1 MIFEQSGD
9 FRARQ
14 RDAGRRVGIGDHD
27 RARLAPIILDPD
39 AHFVVQRHSLAGE
52 AEQLR
57 PHGIKAVGDV
67 RKKQRLRLFQE
78 RDECMREH
86 FVRAIANED
95 LFGLDPV
102 MDGER
107 LAQLLRLRIGIKP
120 QGVHRCGSHRFQRER
135 RRAERAFVGV
145 ELHQIG
151 DARLLAGHI
160 GRKLTRDPA
169 PERLHFRSIG
179 KL

>member
-9 FRARQ
+9 FRAQQ
-14 RDAGRRVGIGDHD
+14 RVAGRFGIGDHD

-67 RKKQRLRLFQE
+67 RKQQRLRLFQE

-95 LFGLDPV
+95 LFALDPV
-102 MDGER
+102 MAGER
-107 LAQLLRLRIGIKP
+107 ASRSS
-120 QGVHRCGSHRFQRER
+120 CASGS
-135 RRAERAFVGV
+135 G
-145 ELHQIG
+145 
-151 DARLLAGHI
+151 
-160 GRKLTRDPA
+160 
-169 PERLHFRSIG
+169 
-179 KL
+179 